1 LNPHDTVIWRMSTLR
16 RESPMKWRAAIVPVS
31 IGAFIL
37 GWAGV
42 AMEAIGRAGSR
53 LLRWLGVDLV

>member
-1 LNPHDTVIWRMSTLR
+1 
-16 RESPMKWRAAIVPVS
+16 MKWRAAIVPVS